1 MRIDDYVSELHSAL
15 RGPHGPKHDLVVEAR
30 DSLVDTAD
38 ALEADGL
45 TRAEAERLAVEEF
58 GRVREIAP
66 GYQAELTA
74 TAGRRM
80 ALLLLVSL
88 PATVLMWSL
97 VWQFYPDDATSWTE
111 LPAWYGAVSRLL
123 DLLQLAVGV
132 YGGLAL
138 LALGRGSRWIARP
151 HLVTRSLGLAVWV
164 MLPVTSVLGL
174 LLSQDDSV
182 SAGLST
188 FPAVLLVS
196 LLTYACA
203 GVQLYCATRC
213 IRLTRTA

>member
-1 MRIDDYVSELHSAL
+1 MRIDDYVSELHSVL

-30 DSLVDTAD
+30 DSLADTAD
-38 ALEADGL
+38 AFEADGL

-58 GRVREIAP
+58 GRIREIAP
-66 GYQAELTA
+66 GYQEELTA

-80 ALLLLVSL
+80 ALLLLVSV
-88 PATVLMWSL
+88 PATVLMWGL
-97 VWQFYPDDATSWTE
+97 VWRFYPEDVTTWAE
-111 LPAWYGAVSRLL
+111 LPAWYGAVSQVL
-123 DLLQLAVGV
+123 DLLQLTVGV

-151 HLVTRSLGLAVWV
+151 QLVTRSLGLAVWV

-174 LLSQDDSV
+174 LLAQDNAV
-182 SAGLST
+182 PAGLDT
-188 FPAVLLVS
+188 FPPVMLVS

-203 GVQLYCATRC
+203 GMQLYCATRC

>member
-1 MRIDDYVSELHSAL
+1 MRIDDYVSELHGAL
-15 RGPHGPKHDLVVEAR
+15 RGPHGPKRDLVVEAR

-38 ALEADGL
+38 ALEGDGL

-80 ALLLLVSL
+80 ALLLLVSV
-88 PATVLMWSL
+88 PATVLMWGL
-97 VWQFYPDDATSWTE
+97 VWKFHPADAITWAGRPD
-111 LPAWYGAVSRLL
+111 WYGLASRVL
-123 DLLQLAVGV
+123 DLLQLAVGL

-138 LALGRGSRWIARP
+138 LALSRGSRWIARP
-151 HLVTRSLGLAVWV
+151 HLVTRSLGVTVWV
-164 MLPVTSVLGL
+164 TLPLTSALGL
-174 LLSQDDSV
+174 LLSQDS
-182 SAGLST
+182 SAPASLTT
-188 FPAVLLVS
+188 FPPVVLLS

>member
-38 ALEADGL
+38 ALEGDGL

-97 VWQFYPDDATSWTE
+97 VWRFYPDDVTSWTE
-111 LPAWYGAVSRLL
+111 LPAWYGVVSRLL

-174 LLSQDDSV
+174 LMSQDNSM
-182 SAGLST
+182 SADLGT

-213 IRLTRTA
+213 IRLSRTA

>member
-30 DSLVDTAD
+30 DSLIDTAD
-38 ALEADGL
+38 ALESDGL

-58 GRVREIAP
+58 GRIREIAP

-80 ALLLLVSL
+80 ALLLFVSV
-88 PATVLMWSL
+88 PATVFAWSL
-97 VWQFYPDDATSWTE
+97 VWEFYPADLSTWAT
-111 LPAWYGAVSRLL
+111 LPGWYGTVSRLL
-123 DLLQLAVGV
+123 DIVQLTVGL

-138 LALGRGSRWIARP
+138 LALSRGSYWITHPR
-151 HLVTRSLGLAVWV
+151 LVTRSLGVAVWV
-164 MLPVTSVLGL
+164 MLPLTVALGL
-174 LLSQDDSV
+174 LLAHDSH
-182 SAGLST
+182 APAAPAD
-188 FPAVLLVS
+188 FPPMLLAN
-196 LLTYACA
+196 LLTYGFA
-203 GVQLYCATRC
+203 GMQLYCATRC

>member
-38 ALEADGL
+38 ALEGDGL

-97 VWQFYPDDATSWTE
+97 VWRFYPDDVTSWTE
-111 LPAWYGAVSRLL
+111 LPAWYGVVSRLL

-174 LLSQDDSV
+174 LMSQDNSV
-182 SAGLST
+182 SAGLGT

-213 IRLTRTA
+213 IRLSRTA